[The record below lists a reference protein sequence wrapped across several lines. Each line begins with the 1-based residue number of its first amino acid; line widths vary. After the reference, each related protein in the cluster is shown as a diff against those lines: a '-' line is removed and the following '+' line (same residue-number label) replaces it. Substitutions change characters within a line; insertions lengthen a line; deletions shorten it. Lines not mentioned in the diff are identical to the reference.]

1 MVGWGHSFKGWWS
14 SSWWEGD
21 YFSWKIFL
29 FGNISKHSDTW
40 DTFQKLL
47 LKAWQF
53 LRGSWIDPDVFL
65 LHEGVWQGICP
76 LTIAFLL
83 PRILWLKALSVYL
96 LFPEALRD
104 RGQCVCVCVCVS
116 ERERE
121 RERDRDA
128 GSFAFLMS
136 EFSLL
141 PPTSGSGLQFLMSSW
156 KGDFK
161 TLSLIAFSFSEPTS
175 IEVPERGPAFQSAL
189 PLGSHIFTSSL
200 P

>member
-1 MVGWGHSFKGWWS
+1 M
-14 SSWWEGD
+14 
-21 YFSWKIFL
+21 
-29 FGNISKHSDTW
+29 
-40 DTFQKLL
+40 
-47 LKAWQF
+47 
-53 LRGSWIDPDVFL
+53 
-65 LHEGVWQGICP
+65 
-76 LTIAFLL
+76 
-83 PRILWLKALSVYL
+83 
-96 LFPEALRD
+96 
-104 RGQCVCVCVCVS
+104 CVCVCVCVCLCVCVS

-121 RERDRDA
+121 RERDA

-161 TLSLIAFSFSEPTS
+161 TLSLIAFSLSEPTS